1 MNILWMNWR
10 DIKHPRKGGAEVL
23 TFGIFKR
30 LVDRGHRVTWFTGAF
45 PGGADSEVI
54 DGVKVVRRGT
64 ALTVRAHAYG
74 YYRETSDLDVVVDE
88 VNTLPFMTPVYSRTP
103 VVACIHQLAREIW
116 YYEAPPGI
124 AQIGY
129 ALEPL
134 YLRPYRQVPTL
145 TLSASSESSLRNE
158 MGFTGR
164 IGIMPLAIDQY
175 AAQPPLPL
183 RERDDTIVSLGRVT
197 RSKRLD
203 QQIQALALLRTPPYD
218 RLRLQIIGGG
228 TSGMR
233 ESLRALA
240 QRLGVEDRVEWPG
253 FVSEAEKR
261 RLLAVAKLLVMS
273 SVREG
278 WGLAVSEANLAGTPA
293 VGYRI
298 LGLKDSIKDG
308 LTGLLTEESPSALA
322 QGIRQMLDDEARY
335 ARIAQTAQDDAR
347 GLTWESTTS
356 FVERFLRD
364 STGGAGHD

>member
-23 TFGIFKR
+23 TFGIFKG

-54 DGVKVVRRGT
+54 DRVNVVRRGT
-64 ALTVRAHAYG
+64 ALTVRAHAYA
-74 YYRETSDLDVVVDE
+74 YYRKTSDLDLVVDE
-88 VNTLPFMTPVYSRTP
+88 VNTLPFMTPVYSHTP
-103 VVACIHQLAREIW
+103 VVAFIHQLAREVW
-116 YYEAPPGI
+116 FYEAPPGI

-129 ALEPL
+129 AMEPL
-134 YLRPYRQVPTL
+134 YLRPYRRVPTL
-145 TLSASSESSLRNE
+145 TPSASSESSLRNE

-175 AAQPPLPL
+175 PAQSPLPPH
-183 RERDDTIVSLGRVT
+183 ERDDTIVSLGRVT

-203 QQIQALALLRTPPYD
+203 QQIEALALLHTPPYD
-218 RLRLQIIGGG
+218 RLRLQIIGGC
-228 TSGMR
+228 TNGMR

-240 QRLGVEDRVEWPG
+240 QRLGVEDRVEWMG
-253 FVSEAEKR
+253 FVSETEKR
-261 RLLAVAKLLVMS
+261 RLLATAKLLLMT

-293 VGYRI
+293 VGYGI

-308 LTGLLTEESPSALA
+308 LTGLLTEETPSALA
-322 QGIRQMLDDEARY
+322 QGMHYMLDDEARY
-335 ARIAQTAQDDAR
+335 ARMAQAAQNDAR
-347 GLTWESTTS
+347 GLTWEGTTT

-364 STGGAGHD
+364 SMDGRS

>member
-10 DIKHPRKGGAEVL
+10 DINHPRKGGAEVL
-23 TFGIFKR
+23 TFGIFKG

-45 PGGADSEVI
+45 PGGADHEVI
-54 DGVKVVRRGT
+54 GGVNIVRRGT
-64 ALTVRAHAYG
+64 ALTVRAHAYA
-74 YYRETSDLDVVVDE
+74 YYRQTSDLDVVVDE

-103 VVACIHQLAREIW
+103 VVACIHQLAREVW
-116 YYEAPPGI
+116 FYEAPPGI

-129 ALEPL
+129 AMEPL

-175 AAQPPLPL
+175 PAQQPLPL
-183 RERDDTIVSLGRVT
+183 EQRDHTIVSLGRVT
-197 RSKRLD
+197 SSKRLD
-203 QQIQALALLRTPPYD
+203 QQIEALALLRTPPYD
-218 RLRLQIIGGG
+218 RLRLQILGGG
-228 TSGMR
+228 TSRMR

-240 QRLGVEDRVEWPG
+240 QRLGVEDRVEWTG
-253 FVSEAEKR
+253 FVSETEKR
-261 RLLAVAKLLVMS
+261 RLLAAARLLVMT

-293 VGYRI
+293 VGYDI

-322 QGIRQMLDDEARY
+322 QGVRDMLDDGVRY
-335 ARIAQTAQDDAR
+335 SRIAQAAQNAAQ
-347 GLTWESTTS
+347 GLTWEGTTS

-364 STGGAGHD
+364 STAGRP

>member
-30 LVDRGHRVTWFTGAF
+30 LVQRGHRVTWFTGAF
-45 PGGADSEVI
+45 PGGEDNEVI
-54 DGVKVVRRGT
+54 DGVSIVRRGT
-64 ALTVRAHAYG
+64 ALTVRAHAYT
-74 YYRETSDLDVVVDE
+74 YYRKASDLDVVVDE
-88 VNTLPFMTPVYSRTP
+88 VNTLPFMTPVYSHTP

-116 YYEAPPGI
+116 FYEASPGV

-129 ALEPL
+129 AMEPL

-145 TLSASSESSLRNE
+145 TLSASSEESLRKE

-175 AAQPPLPL
+175 PAPTPLSLP
-183 RERDDTIVSLGRVT
+183 ERDDTIVSLGRVT

-203 QQIQALALLRTPPYD
+203 QQIHALALLRTPPYD

-228 TSGMR
+228 TSDMR

-240 QRLGVEDRVEWPG
+240 QRLGVEGRVEWPG
-253 FVSEAEKR
+253 FVSETEKR
-261 RLLAVAKLLVMS
+261 RLLATAKLLVMT

-278 WGLAVSEANLAGTPA
+278 W
-293 VGYRI
+293 
-298 LGLKDSIKDG
+298 DS
-308 LTGLLTEESPSALA
+308 P
-322 QGIRQMLDDEARY
+322 
-335 ARIAQTAQDDAR
+335 
-347 GLTWESTTS
+347 
-356 FVERFLRD
+356 
-364 STGGAGHD
+364 